1 MRAFLPFALS
11 SVSRTRVTE
20 PSPSGFSSNSAFVCC
35 DDRKIIKTLMPCYD
49 VSQEIGNAR
58 AAASAMTAAYAA
70 ELLSDSEKN
79 YEYGLA
85 LSMGAGG
92 TYSAV
97 ILKKA

>member
-1 MRAFLPFALS
+1 MQ
-11 SVSRTRVTE
+11 E
-20 PSPSGFSSNSAFVCC
+20 PQ
-35 DDRKIIKTLMPCYD
+35 R
-49 VSQEIGNAR
+49 
-58 AAASAMTAAYAA
+58 SAMTAAYAA